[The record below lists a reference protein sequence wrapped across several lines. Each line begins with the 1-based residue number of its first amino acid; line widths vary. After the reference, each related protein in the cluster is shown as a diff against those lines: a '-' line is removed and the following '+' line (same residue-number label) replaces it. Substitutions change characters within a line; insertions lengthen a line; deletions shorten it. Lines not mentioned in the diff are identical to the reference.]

1 MKVAR
6 TVLRRGKLER
16 AYLFQLETPV
26 VLCCKRCTLIIEYF
40 MVNPLF
46 QNYANALSV
55 PLDKY
60 GRKTESQ

>member
-1 MKVAR
+1 
-6 TVLRRGKLER
+6 
-16 AYLFQLETPV
+16 
-26 VLCCKRCTLIIEYF
+26 

-60 GRKTESQ
+60 GRKTESQWTRGIQRTRRGSCCL